1 MDKYRTAFGA
11 CAAAL
16 IVLAVL
22 AYTQLEIYPR
32 LRPMPPSREVR
43 ANDYFALDRWLQET
57 GHPVRIEPGASAE
70 QITVAPEKTVFLQ
83 ASLLDWRDIPF
94 SRMEPWLAGGRRLI
108 LSLDIPWYEDE
119 DEDLAA
125 FLSALALRREPIADL
140 ADFYALL
147 EPEPEPETAGAGE
160 DAAGEETGEIRE
172 NPRPAV
178 PDFDPYVILTLDK
191 GRDIP
196 DGIVTMEDPQG
207 IIRLV
212 TIPVGTGSITVTGKA
227 YFMQNLYIDQDVN
240 ARLTWEL
247 TGGGDRENRGILFI
261 RGRRIIQS
269 LWGNLADR
277 GNPVCLIL
285 SILVLAGIG
294 FWMIVPV
301 FGRVRRDEEP
311 PGKALRERFL
321 AEARFLKKYRGLDL
335 YVDIYI
341 RELRS
346 RLRRRGYDDE
356 EITRFIPAKPGPD
369 FRDFVKFREA
379 IDTISER
386 L

>member
-16 IVLAVL
+16 IVLALL

-32 LRPMPPSREVR
+32 SRPTPPSREVR

-57 GHPVRIEPGASAE
+57 GHPVRIEPGAPVE
-70 QITVAPEKTVFLQ
+70 QITAAPEKTIFLQ
-83 ASLLDWRDIPF
+83 TSLLDWRNISF
-94 SRMEPWLAGGRRLI
+94 ATMEPWLAGGRRLI
-108 LSLDIPWYEDE
+108 LSLDTPWYEDE

-125 FLSALALRREPIADL
+125 FLSALGLRRESIEDL
-140 ADFYALL
+140 SDFYALL
-147 EPEPEPETAGAGE
+147 EPESESEAAGTGE
-160 DAAGEETGEIRE
+160 DETREETGEIRE
-172 NPRPAV
+172 NPLPAV
-178 PDFDPYVILTLDK
+178 PDFDPYVILTLDTEQDTP
-191 GRDIP
+191 G
-196 DGIVTMEDPQG
+196 GIVTMEDPQD

-212 TIPVGTGSITVTGKA
+212 TVPVGTGSVTVTGDA
-227 YFMQNLYIDQDVN
+227 YFMQNLYIDRDVN
-240 ARLTWEL
+240 ARLAWEL
-247 TGGGDRENRGILFI
+247 TGGGDDENRGILFI
-261 RGRRIIQS
+261 RGRRIIPS
-269 LWGNLADR
+269 LWGNLAER
-277 GNPVCLIL
+277 GNPGCLIL

-294 FWMIVPV
+294 FWMLVPV

-311 PGKALRERFL
+311 PGKPLRERFL

-346 RLRRRGYDDE
+346 RLRRQGYDDK
-356 EITRFIPAKPGPD
+356 EIARFIPAKPGPE
-369 FRDFVKFREA
+369 FRDFVKFRET